1 MLWGDF
7 TMSSQRWWR
16 FILAGVVVTKTEN
29 HSPFGVSAA
38 FARISPL
45 ISAMF
50 FTPPTGGEERSSC
63 VAAMRP
69 AETKWLCPSMKP
81 GEHGPPAQI
90 RNHRMRI
97 GLRAMISASE
107 PTARMVSPVPRAPA
121 PDSLQ
126 NP

>member
-1 MLWGDF
+1 MFWGDF
-7 TMSSQRWWR
+7 INVRGQRVA
-16 FILAGVVVTKTEN
+16 LVLKA
-29 HSPFGVSAA
+29 GVSAA

-81 GEHGPPAQI
+81 GSMVRPRKSVTTVCGSA
-90 RNHRMRI
+90 
-97 GLRAMISASE
+97 RAMISASE
-107 PTARMVSPVPRAPA
+107 PTARMVSPRTASA
-121 PDSLQ
+121 CA
-126 NP
+126 

>member
-7 TMSSQRWWR
+7 INVRGQRVA
-16 FILAGVVVTKTEN
+16 LVLKAGVVVTETEN
-29 HSPFGVSAA
+29 PFALRS
-38 FARISPL
+38 FL

-81 GEHGPPAQI
+81 GSMVRPRKSVTTVCGSA
-90 RNHRMRI
+90 
-97 GLRAMISASE
+97 RAMISASE
-107 PTARMVSPVPRAPA
+107 PTARMVSPRTASA
-121 PDSLQ
+121 CA
-126 NP
+126 